1 MAIIKIFRDGAYLYN
16 DNNEM
21 ICGPYYKLV
30 RDGGYIRACIKQT
43 INEKTEFEET
53 NYYWGLLDEEGNE
66 VLEIKYDFVEKFVN
80 GFARVK
86 IGAFYGLIDQSAK
99 VVIQPIYHD
108 LGSMGEMGM
117 YARSGSKYGVIKI
130 VDGNK
135 EIVHPFIY
143 KYMRANNDGSVTL
156 FNDCID
162 AVDSLNLT

>member
-1 MAIIKIFRDGAYLYN
+1 MAKPKKTKDLPAEDRAQRSPFKKTR
-16 DNNEM
+16 
-21 ICGPYYKLV
+21 
-30 RDGGYIRACIKQT
+30 GGEVLTK
-43 INEKTEFEET
+43 
-53 NYYWGLLDEEGNE
+53 NE